1 MRRRSS
7 LRRGEAPIRSWGGVT
22 VGVYTPRPTRASAR
36 PRLTRLLNH
45 LIRSAEYRLRNSQS
59 EGPGGLEIDHQ
70 LERGGLLDR
79 QIAGL
84 GAFEDLVY
92 VCGGTTESIGVVGAI
107 AEKSPRLGVL
117 PCRGHHRQLVRD
129 GELRETP
136 TVGDEGRVH
145 GEDDG
150 VGARALHG
158 REGGIEFRLASRVDA
173 LHHYPKGLRHAL
185 RVAHDELGGSV
196 VWIIQD
202 GDSSGPWEQLLEKLE
217 ALPGQVAAQRD
228 HPGDVSARAGQARH
242 ESQPNGVGG
251 RRNDD

>member
-45 LIRSAEYRLRNSQS
+45 FIRSAEYRLRNSQS

-92 VCGGTTESIGVVGAI
+92 VMWRHDGID
-107 AEKSPRLGVL
+107 
-117 PCRGHHRQLVRD
+117 RG
-129 GELRETP
+129 
-136 TVGDEGRVH
+136 
-145 GEDDG
+145 
-150 VGARALHG
+150 
-158 REGGIEFRLASRVDA
+158 SRC
-173 LHHYPKGLRHAL
+173 H
-185 RVAHDELGGSV
+185 S
-196 VWIIQD
+196 
-202 GDSSGPWEQLLEKLE
+202 
-217 ALPGQVAAQRD
+217 
-228 HPGDVSARAGQARH
+228 
-242 ESQPNGVGG
+242 
-251 RRNDD
+251 